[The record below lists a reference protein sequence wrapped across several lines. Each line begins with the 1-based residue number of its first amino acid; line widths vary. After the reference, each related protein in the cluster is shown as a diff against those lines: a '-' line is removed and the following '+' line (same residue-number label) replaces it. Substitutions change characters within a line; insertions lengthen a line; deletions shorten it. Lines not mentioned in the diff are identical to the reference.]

1 MSKISQ
7 HLVLIH
13 MDSQYYSADKI
24 LPVVWSD
31 SLVELVLRVAQVAAS
46 LKPGG
51 ERTCTGSSDT
61 MSRI

>member
-1 MSKISQ
+1 
-7 HLVLIH
+7 